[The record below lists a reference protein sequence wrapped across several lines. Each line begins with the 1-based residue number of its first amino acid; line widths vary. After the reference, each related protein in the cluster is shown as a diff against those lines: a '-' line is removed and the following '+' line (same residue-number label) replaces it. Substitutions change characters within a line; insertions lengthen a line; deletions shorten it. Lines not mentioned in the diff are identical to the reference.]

1 MERYI
6 IKVNSGEPLSFDEA
20 EILFEGMVR
29 GDLSDSQIAS
39 ALIAIKLRRETVD
52 ELAALVATLD
62 RHKRRLEVNR
72 RGTVDTCGTGG
83 DGKSSVNVST
93 AVSVLLCS
101 LGIPVVKHG
110 NRAQSGA
117 VGSADL
123 LAALGFDTG
132 YAGSSPEEFFSAH
145 GYVFMAAPDYHPA
158 MKRIGP
164 VRREL
169 KVPTIFN
176 YAGPLINPADPE
188 FQIIGINR
196 RDRIDFIGRVLEK
209 LGRRNVTVYSSRDG
223 YDEVSPSGE
232 TECLHIGEG
241 APRRFTIDPSDYFT
255 PFPMPVA
262 RDLREAMRLFVDGLT
277 GENERL
283 GDLFALNAALALRSM
298 GRCGIKEGYEIAR
311 EQIARGHAGRTLEE
325 LTGTATLPVSLP
337 GA

>member
-1 MERYI
+1 MEKI
-6 IKVNSGEPLSFDEA
+6 IVKVNSGEPLPYDEA
-20 EILFEGMVR
+20 EHLFEGMVR

-52 ELAALVATLD
+52 ELSALVATLD
-62 RHKRRLEVNR
+62 RHKRRLAITR
-72 RGTVDTCGTGG
+72 AGTVDTCGTGG

-93 AVSVLLCS
+93 AVSVILCS

-117 VGSADL
+117 VGSADV
-123 LAALGFDTG
+123 LAGLGFDLG
-132 YAGSSPEEFFSAH
+132 YGGTSPEDFFSTH
-145 GYVFMAAPDYHPA
+145 GYVFMPAPDYHPA
-158 MKRIGP
+158 MKRIAP

-176 YAGPLINPADPE
+176 FAGPLINPADPE

-196 RDRIDFIGRVLEK
+196 RDRVEFIGRVLQK

-232 TECLHIGEG
+232 TECLSIGDG

-255 PFPMPVA
+255 PFPMPAA
-262 RDLREAMRLFVDGLT
+262 RDLREASRLFIDGLS
-277 GENERL
+277 GENEPL
-283 GDLFALNAALALRSM
+283 GNLFALNAALALRSM
-298 GRCGIKEGYEIAR
+298 NHCGMRDGYHLAR
-311 EQIARGHAGRTLEE
+311 EHITQGYPCRKLEE
-325 LTGTATLPVSLP
+325 LTGSLGSPISLP

>member
-1 MERYI
+1 MERI
-6 IKVNSGEPLSFDEA
+6 IVKVNSGEPLPYDEA
-20 EILFEGMVR
+20 ELLFEGMVR

-52 ELAALVATLD
+52 ELSALVATLD
-62 RHKRRLEVNR
+62 RHKQRLAIQRE
-72 RGTVDTCGTGG
+72 GTVDTCGTGG

-93 AVSVLLCS
+93 AVSVVLCS

-117 VGSADL
+117 VGSADI
-123 LAALGFDTG
+123 LAGLGFDLG
-132 YAGSSPEEFFSAH
+132 YTGSSPEDFFSTH
-145 GYVFMAAPDYHPA
+145 GYVFMSAPDYHPA
-158 MKRIGP
+158 MKRIAP

-169 KVPTIFN
+169 KVPTVFN

-241 APRRFTIDPSDYFT
+241 APRRFTVDPSDYFT
-255 PFPMPVA
+255 PFPMPAA
-262 RDLREAMRLFVDGLT
+262 RDLREATRLFIDGLS
-277 GENERL
+277 GENELL
-283 GDLFALNAALALRSM
+283 GYLFALNTALALRSM
-298 GRCGIKEGYEIAR
+298 NRCGIRDGFHIAL
-311 EQIARGHAGRTLEE
+311 EHINQGHPFRKLEE
-325 LTGTATLPVSLP
+325 LTGSIGSAVSLP